1 MEQLL
6 IRLGATEADPIS
18 WLVWSTAEE
27 EIIASG
33 ELPNADALST
43 LAERAGHRAVI
54 ALAPSSEILLKWVA
68 LPPRAGR
75 KVLSALPFMLEDELA
90 TDISE
95 QFFAIGPKVGDS
107 QAVAVVSHAKLQM
120 WQQWLA
126 DAGLFCNH
134 LIPDVLAVPVTE
146 NGWSVLTL
154 GEQMLVRQDTFQG
167 IQGEQAWLL
176 PTLGHF
182 TSQQEAPV
190 VITNYAGIDL
200 SGVTNITVNDAPLE
214 LPMHVLAK
222 EALSS
227 SFNLLQGEYKVK
239 RTRNNAWAQWR
250 VAAVLAVLVLCTSL
264 VDKTV
269 TLYQLKSD
277 NAALSSEI
285 DQAVKSGFP
294 NIGVYRN
301 VKLKL
306 QYELDKLS
314 KSGGDASMLV
324 MLDQLS
330 EAFAST
336 QVKPQTLRF
345 DATRTE
351 IRIQAQG
358 KSFEALEQF
367 RRQAEGAGFTV
378 EQGAINNRDDN
389 VIGTVSIRSVL

>member
-54 ALAPSSEILLKWVA
+54 ALAPSSDILLKWVA

-200 SGVTNITVNDAPLE
+200 SGVPNITVNDAPLE

-222 EALSS
+222 EAMSS

>member
-200 SGVTNITVNDAPLE
+200 SGVPNITVNDAPLE

>member
-33 ELPNADALST
+33 ELANADALST

-154 GEQMLVRQDTFQG
+154 GEQMLVRQDTFKG

-200 SGVTNITVNDAPLE
+200 SAMPNITVNDAPLE

-222 EALSS
+222 EAMSS

-239 RTRNNAWAQWR
+239 RTRNNAWTQWR

-269 TLYQLKSD
+269 TLYLLKSE
-277 NAALSSEI
+277 NAALTSEI

-306 QYELDKLS
+306 QYELNKLS

-330 EAFAST
+330 DAFAST

>member
-33 ELPNADALST
+33 ELANADALST

-154 GEQMLVRQDTFQG
+154 GDQMLVRQDTFKG

-182 TSQQEAPV
+182 TSQQETPV

-200 SGVTNITVNDAPLE
+200 NDMPNITVSDAPLE

-222 EALSS
+222 EAMSS

-264 VDKTV
+264 IDKTV
-269 TLYQLKSD
+269 TLYQLKSE
-277 NAALSSEI
+277 NAALTSEI

-306 QYELDKLS
+306 QYELNKLS

>member
-33 ELPNADALST
+33 ELPNANALST

-200 SGVTNITVNDAPLE
+200 SGVPNITVNDAPLE

-222 EALSS
+222 EAMSS

-285 DQAVKSGFP
+285 NQAVKSGFP

>member
-43 LAERAGHRAVI
+43 LAERAGQRAVI

-200 SGVTNITVNDAPLE
+200 SGVPNITVNDAPLE

-222 EALSS
+222 EAMSS

-314 KSGGDASMLV
+314 KTGGDASMLV

>member
-33 ELPNADALST
+33 ELANADALST

-146 NGWSVLTL
+146 NRWSVLTL

-200 SGVTNITVNDAPLE
+200 SGVPNITVNDAPLE

-222 EALSS
+222 EAMSS

-314 KSGGDASMLV
+314 KTGGDASMLV

>member
-33 ELPNADALST
+33 ELANADALST

-90 TDISE
+90 TDIGE

-154 GEQMLVRQDTFQG
+154 GEQMLVRQDTFKG

-200 SGVTNITVNDAPLE
+200 SAMPNITVSDAPLE

-222 EALSS
+222 EAMSS

-239 RTRNNAWAQWR
+239 RTRNNAWTQWR

-269 TLYQLKSD
+269 TLYHLKSE
-277 NAALSSEI
+277 NAALTSEI

-306 QYELDKLS
+306 QYELNKLS

>member
-43 LAERAGHRAVI
+43 LAERAGQRAVI

-200 SGVTNITVNDAPLE
+200 SGVPNITVNDAPLE

-358 KSFEALEQF
+358 KSFEALLAYRSY
-367 RRQAEGAGFTV
+367 RRHPRVYRQK
-378 EQGAINNRDDN
+378 R
-389 VIGTVSIRSVL
+389 

>member
-33 ELPNADALST
+33 ELPNANALST
-43 LAERAGHRAVI
+43 LAERAGQRAVI

-200 SGVTNITVNDAPLE
+200 SGVPNITVNDAPLE

-222 EALSS
+222 EAMSS

-314 KSGGDASMLV
+314 KTGGDASMLV

>member
-200 SGVTNITVNDAPLE
+200 SGVPNITVNDAPLE

-314 KSGGDASMLV
+314 KTGGDASMLV

>member
-33 ELPNADALST
+33 ELANADALST

-154 GEQMLVRQDTFQG
+154 GEQMLVRQDTFKG

-200 SGVTNITVNDAPLE
+200 SAMPNITVSDAPLE

-222 EALSS
+222 EAMSS

-239 RTRNNAWAQWR
+239 RTRNNAWTQWR

-269 TLYQLKSD
+269 TLYQLKSE
-277 NAALSSEI
+277 NAALTSEI

-306 QYELDKLS
+306 QYELNKLS